1 MNKNIWIITIAILA
15 IIIFT
20 WFYMNRRIDED
31 IDQQEDTEVFIP
43 VLEEGTE

>member
-1 MNKNIWIITIAILA
+1 MNKNIWIITITILA

-31 IDQQEDTEVFIP
+31 IGQQEGTEVFIP
-43 VLEEGTE
+43 PLKEETE